1 LELPVSVLVAPP
13 PARRPVARPADRTLT
28 RTTLTDAASSFA
40 AALVNRLVADG
51 VPFSRAADIG
61 ADYVL
66 LSAGWPLSMSRCA
79 RLADAIEASVAGA
92 EA

>member
-1 LELPVSVLVAPP
+1 MSVQIAPP
-13 PARRPVARPADRTLT
+13 PARRHVARPADRTLT

-51 VPFSRAADIG
+51 TPFSRAADIG

-66 LSAGWPLSMSRCA
+66 LSSGWPLSMSRCA
-79 RLADAIEASVAGA
+79 RLADAIETAVAGA
-92 EA
+92 VH

>member
-1 LELPVSVLVAPP
+1 MSVLVAPP
-13 PARRPVARPADRTLT
+13 PARRHVARPADRTLT

-51 VPFSRAADIG
+51 TPFSRAADIG

-66 LSAGWPLSMSRCA
+66 AAGGWPLSMSRCA
-79 RLADAIEASVAGA
+79 RLADAIESSFAGA
-92 EA
+92 AH

>member
-1 LELPVSVLVAPP
+1 LESLVSVQIAP
-13 PARRPVARPADRTLT
+13 PARRPVAARPADRT

-40 AALVNRLVADG
+40 AALVNKLVADG

-79 RLADAIEASVAGA
+79 RLADAIESSFAGA
-92 EA
+92 AH

>member
-1 LELPVSVLVAPP
+1 MSVLVAPP
-13 PARRPVARPADRTLT
+13 PARRHVARPADRTLT

-66 LSAGWPLSMSRCA
+66 AAGGWPLSMSRCA

-92 EA
+92 VH

>member
-1 LELPVSVLVAPP
+1 MSVLVAPP
-13 PARRPVARPADRTLT
+13 PARRHVARPADRPAD
-28 RTTLTDAASSFA
+28 RSVITDAASSFA

-51 VPFSRAADIG
+51 VPFVRAADIG

-66 LSAGWPLSMSRCA
+66 AAGGWPLSMSRCA
-79 RLADAIEASVAGA
+79 RLADAIEASVSGA

>member
-1 LELPVSVLVAPP
+1 
-13 PARRPVARPADRTLT
+13 
-28 RTTLTDAASSFA
+28 
-40 AALVNRLVADG
+40 LVNRLVADG

-92 EA
+92 VH

>member
-1 LELPVSVLVAPP
+1 MSVQIAP
-13 PARRPVARPADRTLT
+13 PARRPVAARPADRT

-51 VPFSRAADIG
+51 VPFVRAAEIG

-66 LSAGWPLSMSRCA
+66 AAGGWPLSMARCA
-79 RLADAIEASVAGA
+79 RLADAIETAVGV

>member
-1 LELPVSVLVAPP
+1 LESLVSVQIAPP
-13 PARRPVARPADRTLT
+13 PARRPAARPADRT

-40 AALVNRLVADG
+40 AALVNRLIADG
-51 VPFSRAADIG
+51 TPFTRAADIG

-66 LSAGWPLSMSRCA
+66 LSSGWPLSQGRCL
-79 RLADAIEASVAGA
+79 RLADAIEASVSEA

>member
-1 LELPVSVLVAPP
+1 VSVQIAP
-13 PARRPVARPADRTLT
+13 PARRPASRPADRSVI
-28 RTTLTDAASSFA
+28 TDAASAFA
-40 AALVNRLVADG
+40 AALVNRLVSDG
-51 VPFSRAADIG
+51 VPFSKAAEIG

-66 LSAGWPLSMSRCA
+66 LSSGWPLSMSRCA